1 MKIDQII
8 RDLIKSIQEP
18 QKKSTSPYDS
28 KGVVTRIE
36 EGIAWVKLAGSSIE
50 TPVQLTIAAEQGD
63 SVQVRVSNGTAW
75 LTGNGTE
82 PPTGD
87 RLAKVSYKAAKDADE
102 KAEAAD
108 AKATE
113 TGEEL
118 IRVRKTA
125 TQAKEIAADTNQ
137 YFWVT
142 EEGTDTGT
150 HITEV
155 AQDSFTN
162 PESEEYHSGGNLL
175 ARTNGI
181 AIREGLSELAT
192 FDANGIEFFGE
203 GGSIAEFGIDGARIG
218 QTGGTRTE
226 MRNNSLKLI
235 ANDVNGAYV
244 DFSDLSADG
253 YYEDEMIIDKDR
265 DTLGWHW
272 VVLDYVPISIDS
284 IHVYYDGTEVS
295 GFSLRDDVTP
305 RSVLDLG
312 TNLPTDGQEVK
323 VTYNTTDKRTKA
335 YTLGYRKSG
344 KRLGGMSLAVG
355 DNVEASGRYSVA
367 IGNEVTAEATGSFAQ
382 GYSSKA
388 SGPRSV
394 ALNGSYA
401 KGTNSIAAGYASHAN
416 GENSVAAGN
425 MSKANGRTSFAFGS
439 FCTTSYEDQFAVG
452 RFNDPSNQ
460 SYLFMVGN
468 GDGIAN
474 KNAMVVDWYGNTK
487 IAGTLTQASDKR
499 LKEHKSFLSDDAI
512 KFIRK
517 LRAACYTKD
526 GESHVGFYAQD
537 VAEADPWNCMTG
549 EMNGY
554 MTLSYT
560 ELIAPLVAY
569 CQHLEERVEKLE
581 KGE

>member
-1 MKIDQII
+1 MKLEKIT
-8 RDLIKSIQEP
+8 RDFIKTLTEP
-18 QKKSTSPYDS
+18 QKKRTKAYDS
-28 KGVVTRIE
+28 KGIVTRIE
-36 EGIAWVKLAGSSIE
+36 EGIAWVKLAGSKIE
-50 TPVQLTIAAEQGD
+50 TPLQMTISAEPGDEVQARIG
-63 SVQVRVSNGTAW
+63 NGTGW
-75 LTGNGTE
+75 LTGNGTA
-82 PPTGD
+82 PPTDD
-87 RLAKVSYKAAKDADE
+87 RMAKVSYRAARRADE

-155 AQDSFTN
+155 AQDSFTD

-226 MRNNSLKLI
+226 MRSNSLKLI

-272 VVLDYVPISIDS
+272 VILDYVPISIDS

-295 GFSLRDDVTP
+295 GFSLRNDVIT
-305 RSVLDLG
+305 RNVLDLG

-394 ALNGSYA
+394 ALNDSFA
-401 KGTNSIAAGYASHAN
+401 KGTNSIAAGYVSHAN

-425 MSKANGRTSFAFGS
+425 MSTTAGRTSFAFGT

-452 RFNDPSNQ
+452 HFNDPSNQ

-468 GDGIAN
+468 GSGIAN
-474 KNAMVVDWYGNTK
+474 ENAMVVDWYGNTK

-526 GESHVGFYAQD
+526 GEAHVGFYAQD

>member
-1 MKIDQII
+1 
-8 RDLIKSIQEP
+8 
-18 QKKSTSPYDS
+18 
-28 KGVVTRIE
+28 
-36 EGIAWVKLAGSSIE
+36 
-50 TPVQLTIAAEQGD
+50 
-63 SVQVRVSNGTAW
+63 
-75 LTGNGTE
+75 
-82 PPTGD
+82 
-87 RLAKVSYKAAKDADE
+87 
-102 KAEAAD
+102 
-108 AKATE
+108 
-113 TGEEL
+113 
-118 IRVRKTA
+118 
-125 TQAKEIAADTNQ
+125 
-137 YFWVT
+137 
-142 EEGTDTGT
+142 
-150 HITEV
+150 
-155 AQDSFTN
+155 
-162 PESEEYHSGGNLL
+162 
-175 ARTNGI
+175 
-181 AIREGLSELAT
+181 
-192 FDANGIEFFGE
+192 
-203 GGSIAEFGIDGARIG
+203 
-218 QTGGTRTE
+218 
-226 MRNNSLKLI
+226 MRSNSLKLI

-272 VVLDYVPISIDS
+272 VILDYVPISIDS

-295 GFSLRDDVTP
+295 GFSLRNDVIM
-305 RSVLDLG
+305 RNVLDLG

-394 ALNGSYA
+394 ALNDSFA

-425 MSKANGRTSFAFGS
+425 MSTTAGRTSFAFGT

-452 RFNDPSNQ
+452 HFNDPSNQ

-468 GDGIAN
+468 GSGIAN
-474 KNAMVVDWYGNTK
+474 ENAMVVDWYGNTK

-526 GESHVGFYAQD
+526 GEAHVGFYAQD

>member
-18 QKKSTSPYDS
+18 QKKNTSPYDS

-63 SVQVRVSNGTAW
+63 SVQVRASNGTAW

-118 IRVRKTA
+118 KGVRKTA
-125 TQAKEIAADTNQ
+125 TQAKKIAADTNQ

-155 AQDSFTN
+155 AQDNFTD

-226 MRNNSLKLI
+226 MRSNSLKLI
-235 ANDVNGAYV
+235 ANDTYGEYV
-244 DFSDLSADG
+244 DFLDLSVDG
-253 YYEDEMIIDKDR
+253 YYEDEMTIDKDR

-272 VVLDYVPISIDS
+272 VILDYIPTSADS
-284 IHVYYDGTEVS
+284 IHVYYDDTEVS
-295 GFSLRDDVTP
+295 GFSIRTDVTP
-305 RSVLDLG
+305 RRVLDLG
-312 TNLPTDGQEVK
+312 NNPPAEGQVVK
-323 VTYNTTDKRTKA
+323 IKYSTTDKLTKA
-335 YTLGYRKSG
+335 YTLGYRKRG

-367 IGNEVTAEATGSFAQ
+367 IGNDCKAEATGSFAQ

-394 ALNGSYA
+394 ALNDSYA

-425 MSKANGRTSFAFGS
+425 MLTANGRTSFALGT

-452 RFNDPSNQ
+452 HFNDPSNQ

-526 GESHVGFYAQD
+526 GEAHVGFYAQD

>member
-1 MKIDQII
+1 MKLEKIT
-8 RDLIKSIQEP
+8 RDFIKTLTEP
-18 QKKSTSPYDS
+18 QKNRTKAYDT
-28 KGVVTRIE
+28 KGIVTRIE
-36 EGIAWVKLAGSSIE
+36 EGIAWVKLAGSKIE
-50 TPVQLTIAAEQGD
+50 TPLQMTISAEPGDEVQARIG
-63 SVQVRVSNGTAW
+63 NGTGW
-75 LTGNGTE
+75 LTGNGTA
-82 PPTGD
+82 PPTDD
-87 RLAKVSYKAAKDADE
+87 RMAKVSYRAARRADE

-155 AQDSFTN
+155 AQDSFTD

-226 MRNNSLKLI
+226 MRSNSLKLI

-272 VVLDYVPISIDS
+272 VILDYVPISIDS

-295 GFSLRDDVTP
+295 GFSLRNDVIT
-305 RSVLDLG
+305 RNVLDLG

-394 ALNGSYA
+394 ALNNSFA

-425 MSKANGRTSFAFGS
+425 MSTADGRTSFAFGS

-452 RFNDPSNQ
+452 FFNDPSNQ
-460 SYLFMVGN
+460 SYIFMVGN
-468 GDGIAN
+468 GSGIAN

-526 GESHVGFYAQD
+526 GEAHVGFYAQD

>member
-18 QKKSTSPYDS
+18 QKKNTSPYDS

-87 RLAKVSYKAAKDADE
+87 RLAKVSYKAAKAADE

-118 IRVRKTA
+118 KGVRKTA
-125 TQAKEIAADTNQ
+125 TQAKKIAADTNQ
-137 YFWVT
+137 YFWVA

-155 AQDSFTN
+155 AQDNFTD

-226 MRNNSLKLI
+226 MRSNSLKLI
-235 ANDVNGAYV
+235 ANDTYGEYV
-244 DFSDLSADG
+244 DFLDLSVDG
-253 YYEDEMIIDKDR
+253 YYEDEMTIDKDR

-272 VVLDYVPISIDS
+272 VILDYIPTSADS
-284 IHVYYDGTEVS
+284 IHVYYDDAEVS
-295 GFSLRDDVTP
+295 GFSIRTDVTP
-305 RSVLDLG
+305 RRVLDLG
-312 TNLPTDGQEVK
+312 NNLPAEGQVVK
-323 VTYNTTDKRTKA
+323 IKYSTTDKLTKA
-335 YTLGYRKSG
+335 YTLGYRKRG

-367 IGNEVTAEATGSFAQ
+367 IGNDCTAEATGSFAQ

-394 ALNGSYA
+394 ALNDSYA

-425 MSKANGRTSFAFGS
+425 MSTANGRTSFALGT

-452 RFNDPSNQ
+452 HFNDPSNQ

-526 GESHVGFYAQD
+526 GEAHVGFYAQD

>member
-1 MKIDQII
+1 MKLEKIT
-8 RDLIKSIQEP
+8 RDFIKTLTEP
-18 QKKSTSPYDS
+18 QKKRTKAYDT
-28 KGVVTRIE
+28 KGIVTRIE
-36 EGIAWVKLAGSSIE
+36 EGIAWVKLAGSKIE
-50 TPVQLTIAAEQGD
+50 TPLQMTISAEPGDEVQARIG
-63 SVQVRVSNGTAW
+63 NGTGW
-75 LTGNGTE
+75 LTGNGTA
-82 PPTGD
+82 PPTDD
-87 RLAKVSYKAAKDADE
+87 RMAKVSYRAARRADE

-113 TGEEL
+113 TEEEL

-155 AQDSFTN
+155 AQDSFTD

-226 MRNNSLKLI
+226 MRSNSLKLI

-295 GFSLRDDVTP
+295 GFSLRNDVIT
-305 RSVLDLG
+305 RNVLDLG

-394 ALNGSYA
+394 ALNDSFA
-401 KGTNSIAAGYASHAN
+401 KGTNSIAAGYVSHAN

-425 MSKANGRTSFAFGS
+425 MSTTAGRTSFAFGT

-452 RFNDPSNQ
+452 HFNDPSNQ

-468 GDGIAN
+468 GSGIAN
-474 KNAMVVDWYGNTK
+474 ENAMVVDWYGNTK

-499 LKEHKSFLSDDAI
+499 LKEHKSFLSDDAV

-526 GESHVGFYAQD
+526 GEAHVGFYAQD

>member
-8 RDLIKSIQEP
+8 RDFIKSIQEP
-18 QKKSTSPYDS
+18 QKKNTSPYDS

-50 TPVQLTIAAEQGD
+50 TPVQLTVSAEPGD
-63 SVQVRVSNGTAW
+63 NVQVRVGNGTAW

-113 TGEEL
+113 TGKEL
-118 IRVRKTA
+118 IGVRKTA

-155 AQDSFTN
+155 AQDSFTD

-226 MRNNSLKLI
+226 MRSNSLKLI

-272 VVLDYVPISIDS
+272 VILDYVPISIDS

-295 GFSLRDDVTP
+295 GFSLRNDVIT
-305 RSVLDLG
+305 RNVLDLG

-394 ALNGSYA
+394 ALNNSFA
-401 KGTNSIAAGYASHAN
+401 KGTNSIAAGYVSHAN

-425 MSKANGRTSFAFGS
+425 MSTTAGRTSFAFGT

-452 RFNDPSNQ
+452 HHNDPSNQ

-468 GDGIAN
+468 GSGIAN
-474 KNAMVVDWYGNTK
+474 ENAMVVDWYGNTK

-526 GESHVGFYAQD
+526 GEAHVGFYAQD

-560 ELIAPLVAY
+560 DLIAPLVAY